1 MRKGSILAEIT
12 SSNITGTD
20 PAVTIGPLSVAGA
33 LALPVLRRAL
43 PEVLAGEE
51 NLNRAVR
58 WVHVVDVPEPDE
70 LLRGGEL
77 VLSTGLGPGDDQ
89 LAQRRFIRS
98 LADQQAAGLLIEIG
112 YTYKQA
118 LPHTLVAE
126 AAATGLPLIATHRP
140 TRFVDITEAIHGA
153 LVDRRLAMLRR
164 AQEAGDR
171 MTAIV
176 LDRGDPDALLAELAR
191 SLENPVTLEN
201 IAGQLVAFAPFQ
213 AGEQELLEAHLE
225 YGRVRQPGQLQGPG
239 WLAVEVSSR
248 GRPWGQVTVLQIDS
262 PLVAE
267 DRMVLERGA
276 QALELALFHEQHD
289 EQLRARA
296 RGSFLVELMHGRL
309 QEGDAVRRSEALDF
323 RTRHKQLLA
332 GALGWR
338 SERWVSLADTPEEA
352 WAALMPVVR
361 AGAGDGRPMLLG
373 LHGQTLLVIIGFGE
387 SAPCVELLSSLA
399 GELRIP
405 LARRGLSE
413 ADVAI
418 AFGGSDSAWSGVGR
432 KLDRAANAVLAA
444 RATAPSLWRDA
455 RHGSLVDLL
464 YTLRRSPELL
474 AFARDQLG
482 PLFEER
488 DQRSRELLRTL
499 EAYLASSGRKAETA
513 RALHLT
519 RQSLYLRLERVQ
531 RVLGVDLNDPDVLLA
546 LHLALRALR
555 LTQAL
560 SPEERL

>member
-1 MRKGSILAEIT
+1 
-12 SSNITGTD
+12 
-20 PAVTIGPLSVAGA
+20 
-33 LALPVLRRAL
+33 
-43 PEVLAGEE
+43 VLAGKE
-51 NLNRAVR
+51 NLNRPVR

-77 VLSTGLGPGDDQ
+77 VLSTGLGPGHDQ
-89 LAQRRFIRS
+89 LPQRRFIRS
-98 LADQQAAGLLIEIG
+98 LAEQQAAGLLIEIG
-112 YTYKQA
+112 YTYKES
-118 LPHTLVAE
+118 LPRTLVAE
-126 AAATGLPLIATHRP
+126 SAARGLPLIATHRP

-153 LVDRRLAMLRR
+153 LVDRRLSMLRR

-171 MTAIV
+171 LTSIV
-176 LDRGDPDALLAELAR
+176 LERGDPSILLAELAR
-191 SLENPVTLEN
+191 SLENPVALEN
-201 IAGQLVAFAPFQ
+201 LAGQLVAFAPFQ
-213 AGEQELLEAHLE
+213 TGEQELLEAHLE
-225 YGRVRQPGQLQGPG
+225 YVRARQPGQLEGPG
-239 WLAVEVSSR
+239 WLAVEISYG
-248 GRPWGQVTVLQIDS
+248 GRPWGQVTALEIDS
-262 PLVAE
+262 PLVAD

-276 QALELALFHEQHD
+276 QALELALLHQQHD

-309 QEGDAVRRSEALDF
+309 QEADATRRAEALEF
-323 RTRHKQLLA
+323 RPRQKHLLA

-338 SERWVSLADTPEEA
+338 SERWVSLAETPEDA
-352 WAALMPVVR
+352 WAALMPAVR

-373 LHGQTLLVIIGFGE
+373 LHGGNLLLIIGIAE
-387 SAPCVELLSSLA
+387 AAPSSEVLSALA
-399 GELRIP
+399 AELRVP
-405 LARRGLSE
+405 LKRRGLSE

-418 AFGGSDSAWSGVGR
+418 AFGGSDSAWMGVGR

-474 AFARDQLG
+474 GFAREQLG

-488 DQRSRELLRTL
+488 DQRSRDLLRTL
-499 EAYLASSGRKAETA
+499 EAYLANSGRKAETA

-519 RQSLYLRLERVQ
+519 RQSLYLRLERLK
-531 RVLGVDLNDPDVLLA
+531 RVLGVDLDDPDVLLA

-560 SPEERL
+560 SPDERL

>member
-1 MRKGSILAEIT
+1 
-12 SSNITGTD
+12 
-20 PAVTIGPLSVAGA
+20 
-33 LALPVLRRAL
+33 LPQ
-43 PEVLAGEE
+43 VLAGAE
-51 NLNRAVR
+51 NLDRVVR

-77 VLSTGLGPGDDQ
+77 VLSTGLGPGHDQ

-98 LADQQAAGLLIEIG
+98 LADQEAAGLLIEIG

-118 LPHTLVAE
+118 LPRTLVAE
-126 AAATGLPLIATHRP
+126 AGARGLPLIATHRP

-153 LVDRRLAMLRR
+153 LVDRRLALLRR

-171 MTAIV
+171 MTSIV
-176 LDRGDPDALLAELAR
+176 LERGDLDALLAELAR
-191 SLENPVTLEN
+191 SLENPVALEN

-213 AGEQELLEAHLE
+213 AGEQEVLEAHLE
-225 YGRVRQPGQLQGPG
+225 YLRARQPGQLQGPG
-239 WLAVEVSSR
+239 WLAVEIVSG
-248 GRPWGQVTVLQIDS
+248 GRPWGQVTTLEIDS
-262 PLVAE
+262 PLLDE

-276 QALELALFHEQHD
+276 QALELALLHEQHD

-296 RGSFLVELMHGRL
+296 RGSFLVELMHGRM
-309 QEGDAVRRSEALDF
+309 QESDAARRAAALDF
-323 RTRHKQLLA
+323 RPRQKHLLA

-338 SERWVSLADTPEEA
+338 SERWMNLADTPEDA
-352 WAALMPVVR
+352 WAALMPAVR
-361 AGAGDGRPMLLG
+361 GGAGDGRPVLLG
-373 LHGQTLLVIIGFGE
+373 LHGGSLLLIVSVSE
-387 SAPCVELLSSLA
+387 AVPSAEALSSLA
-399 GELRIP
+399 GELRAP
-405 LARRGLSE
+405 LRRRGLSDS
-413 ADVAI
+413 DVAI
-418 AFGGSDSAWSGVGR
+418 AFGGSDTTWMGVGR

-519 RQSLYLRLERVQ
+519 RQSLYLRLERLE
-531 RVLGVDLNDPDVLLA
+531 RMLGVDLDDPDVLLA

-555 LTQAL
+555 LTQSL
-560 SPEERL
+560 SLDERL

>member
-1 MRKGSILAEIT
+1 
-12 SSNITGTD
+12 
-20 PAVTIGPLSVAGA
+20 
-33 LALPVLRRAL
+33 L
-43 PEVLAGEE
+43 PEVLAGEQ
-51 NLNRAVR
+51 NLDRAVR

-77 VLSTGLGPGDDQ
+77 VLSTGLGPGHDQ
-89 LAQRRFIRS
+89 VAQRRFIRS
-98 LADQQAAGLLIEIG
+98 LADQQAAGLLVEIG

-118 LPHTLVAE
+118 LPRALVAE
-126 AAATGLPLIATHRP
+126 AAARGLPLIATHRP

-153 LVDRRLAMLRR
+153 LVDHRLAMLRR

-176 LDRGDPDALLAELAR
+176 LDRGDPDLLLAELAR

-201 IAGQLVAFAPFQ
+201 IAGQLIAFAPFQ
-213 AGEQELLEAHLE
+213 AGEQELLEAHVE
-225 YGRVRQPGQLQGPG
+225 YVRARQPGQLKGPG
-239 WLAVEVSSR
+239 WLAVEVSSG
-248 GRPWGQVTVLQIDS
+248 GRSWGQVTALEIDS
-262 PLVAE
+262 SLVAE

-276 QALELALFHEQHD
+276 QALELALLHEQHD

-309 QEGDAVRRSEALDF
+309 QERDAARRAEALDF
-323 RTRHKQLLA
+323 RPRQKHLLA

-338 SERWVSLADTPEEA
+338 SERWVSVADTPEEA
-352 WAALMPVVR
+352 WAVLMPAVR
-361 AGAGDGRPMLLG
+361 AGAGDGRLMLLG
-373 LHGQTLLVIIGFGE
+373 LHGGSLLLITGIAE
-387 SAPCVELLSSLA
+387 SPPSVEVLSSLA
-399 GELRIP
+399 GELRVP
-405 LARRGLSE
+405 LRRRGLSE

-418 AFGGSDSAWSGVGR
+418 AFGGSDQAWTGVGR
-432 KLDRAANAVLAA
+432 KLDRAANAVFAA

-474 AFARDQLG
+474 AFSRDQLG

-488 DQRSRELLRTL
+488 DERSRELLRTL

-513 RALHLT
+513 RALHVT
-519 RQSLYLRLERVQ
+519 RQSLYLRLERLK
-531 RVLGVDLNDPDVLLA
+531 RVLGVDLDDPDVLLA
-546 LHLALRALR
+546 VHLALRALR
-555 LTQAL
+555 VTQAL

>member
-1 MRKGSILAEIT
+1 
-12 SSNITGTD
+12 
-20 PAVTIGPLSVAGA
+20 
-33 LALPVLRRAL
+33 VLRRAL
-43 PEVLAGEE
+43 PQVLAGEE
-51 NLNRAVR
+51 NLDRVVR

-77 VLSTGLGPGDDQ
+77 VLSTGLGPGHDRI
-89 LAQRRFIRS
+89 AQRRFIRS
-98 LADQQAAGLLIEIG
+98 LSDQGAAGLLIEIG
-112 YTYKQA
+112 YTYKQELPRA
-118 LPHTLVAE
+118 LIEE
-126 AAATGLPLIATHRP
+126 AATSGLPLIATHRP

-153 LVDRRLAMLRR
+153 LVDRRLALLRR

-171 MTAIV
+171 LTSIV
-176 LDRGDPDALLAELAR
+176 LEQNDLDALLGELAR
-191 SLENPVTLEN
+191 TLENPVTLEN
-201 IAGQLVAFAPFQ
+201 IAGQLVGFASFQ
-213 AGEQELLEAHLE
+213 SGEQELLEANLE
-225 YGRVRQPGQLQGPG
+225 YVRARQPGQLQGPG
-239 WLAVEVSSR
+239 WLAAEVNSH
-248 GRPWGQVTVLQIDS
+248 GRPWGQVTALEIDS
-262 PLVAE
+262 PLLPE
-267 DRMVLERGA
+267 DRIVLERGA
-276 QALELALFHEQHD
+276 QALSLALLQEHHD

-296 RGSFLVELMHGRL
+296 RGSFLVELMHGRM
-309 QEGDAVRRSEALDF
+309 QEADAARRAAALDF
-323 RTRHKQLLA
+323 RARHKHLLA

-338 SERWVSLADTPEEA
+338 SERWVSLADSPEDA
-352 WAALMPVVR
+352 WGVLMPGVR
-361 AGAGDGRPMLLG
+361 GGSSDGRPMLLG
-373 LHGQTLLVIIGFGE
+373 LHGGSLLVVLAVPE
-387 SAPCVELLSSLA
+387 AEPDEEQLSALA
-399 GELRIP
+399 GELRAP
-405 LARRGLSE
+405 LRRRDLSE

-418 AFGGSDSAWSGVGR
+418 AFGGSDSAWTGVGR

-444 RATAPSLWRDA
+444 RATAPTLWRDA

-519 RQSLYLRLERVQ
+519 RQSLYLRLARLQ
-531 RVLGVDLNDPDVLLA
+531 KLLGVDLDDPDVHLS

-560 SPEERL
+560 SPDERL